1 MTDLRQLDA
10 DELATRCADLIRDAG
25 TGGPKSPLFEE
36 IWEELY
42 RRHRDLV
49 FWILRT
55 STHDLTKEDIE
66 DITQEV
72 FFRLYR
78 HIGSFRASSGSI
90 KGLLRSIVNS
100 ARVDW
105 LRAQRAEQDH
115 TTLVDDLMALTEA
128 SHDRGPGLEVLVEA
142 IAVEFR
148 KMSTRTEQRA
158 LQMLLN
164 EDSIKQI
171 SETLGVTEYR
181 VKAIRSQAKRLLED
195 VSAEIGF

>member
-1 MTDLRQLDA
+1 M
-10 DELATRCADLIRDAG
+10 
-25 TGGPKSPLFEE
+25 LF
-36 IWEELY
+36 
-42 RRHRDLV
+42 
-49 FWILRT
+49 
-55 STHDLTKEDIE
+55 
-66 DITQEV
+66 
-72 FFRLYR
+72 
-78 HIGSFRASSGSI
+78 
-90 KGLLRSIVNS
+90 RS
-100 ARVDW
+100 
-105 LRAQRAEQDH
+105 